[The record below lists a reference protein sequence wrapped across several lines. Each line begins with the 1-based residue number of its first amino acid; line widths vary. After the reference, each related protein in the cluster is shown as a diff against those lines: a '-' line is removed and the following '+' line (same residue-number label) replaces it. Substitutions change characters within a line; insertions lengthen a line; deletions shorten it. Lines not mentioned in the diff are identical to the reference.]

1 MSDKDDKYFP
11 WRRIC
16 IYLCFLSFIFG
27 FSLYHFRIFPFRYI
41 RMSLAGTEALIQK
54 TLIEPNYGLFHPELW
69 RKARTPE
76 LGVTRYDASKTY
88 EGLTLFTTSH
98 AQVATL
104 VDMNGTV
111 LHQWSLPFRQAWEE
125 APHVDSPVAAEYIH
139 WPLVYPFPN
148 GDLLAVY
155 AGQGDTPWGYGV
167 VKMDRNSK
175 VIWRYTERV
184 YHDLDVGE
192 DGRIYAMAHEIR
204 STPIEGL
211 AGLRPP
217 FLEEFVVILSP
228 EGKELDRISMYEAI
242 RDSRYRTFL
251 SVVGRLQAAGTKGDY
266 IHSNSVHVIRRRQK
280 VGDTVFEPGQVI
292 VSMRNLNA
300 IAVIDPGTKIF
311 TWAATGS
318 WRAQHDAELLDNGNM
333 ILFDNKGH
341 VGPGGRS
348 RVMEVVPAT
357 QEIVWQYTGSEEEYF
372 YSYNRSRQQ
381 RLANGNTLIIDANGG
396 RLFEVTPSNEIV
408 WEYYSPFRGG
418 DKGELIP
425 LMLEAVR
432 VPTDFFTAPFN

>member
-1 MSDKDDKYFP
+1 MSDKDDNKIP
-11 WRRIC
+11 GKRIC
-16 IYLCFLSFIFG
+16 IYLCFLFFIIG
-27 FSLYHFRIFPFRYI
+27 FSVYHFRVFPYQYLKR
-41 RMSLAGTEALIQK
+41 SLSGVEALIQRN
-54 TLIEPNYGLFHPELW
+54 IVEPSQGLFHPELW
-69 RKARTPE
+69 RKARIAE
-76 LGVTRYDASKTY
+76 LGVTRYDATRTY

-104 VDMNGTV
+104 VDMNGTI
-111 LHQWSLPFRQAWEE
+111 LHRWSLPFRQAWED

-148 GDLLAVY
+148 GDLLAIY

-175 VIWRYTERV
+175 VIWRYAERV

-192 DGRIYAMAHEIR
+192 DGRIYAMAHSIR
-204 STPIEGL
+204 STPIEGMP
-211 AGLRPP
+211 GLRPP

-228 EGKELDRISMYEAI
+228 EGKELDRISMYEVI
-242 RDSRYRTFL
+242 RDSKYRAFL
-251 SVVGRLQAAGTKGDY
+251 AAIAKNQAKGSKGDY
-266 IHSNSVHVIRRRQK
+266 IHSNSVNVVPRRQK
-280 VGDTVFEPGQVI
+280 VGDTVFEPGQII
-292 VSMRNLNA
+292 VSMREMSA
-300 IAVIDPGTKIF
+300 IVVIDPKAKVI

-333 ILFDNKGH
+333 ILFDNLGH
-341 VGPGGRS
+341 LGSGGRS
-348 RVMEVVPAT
+348 RVIEFAPAT
-357 QEIVWQYTGSEEEYF
+357 QEIVWQYTGSEKENF
-372 YSYNRSRQQ
+372 DSYNRSRQQ

-418 DKGELIP
+418 ENDELIP

-432 VPTDFFTAPFN
+432 VPTDFFTPPFN